1 MKKITIVYKF
11 PNALDSHPQEYV
23 LKVPTGGLKW
33 ECWCDNKYGVRRV
46 KEYGAYLNEDDNI
59 GVTFTT
65 RTDDGLRYYNSLTVP
80 SEDKVGQIREHI
92 PLQYIV
98 EIRGN
103 NGKPYDNIFTDRI
116 DTFLYAIGLPQFV
129 LEEDEANEKAKNRKE
144 AHDAK

>member
-11 PNALDSHPQEYV
+11 PNAIDSHPQEYV
-23 LKVPTGGLKW
+23 LEVPTEGLKW
-33 ECWCDNKYGVRRV
+33 ECWCNKKYGVRRT
-46 KEYGAYLNEDDNI
+46 KEYGAYLNADDNI
-59 GVTFTT
+59 GVSFTTFT
-65 RTDDGLRYYNSLTVP
+65 DNGLVYNSCLTVP

-103 NGKPYDNIFTDRI
+103 NGKPFDRTDMI

-129 LEEDEANEKAKNRKE
+129 LEEDEAKEKAKNRKE
-144 AHDAK
+144 

>member
-11 PNALDSHPQEYV
+11 PNAIDSHPQEYV
-23 LKVPTGGLKW
+23 LKVPTDGLKW
-33 ECWCDNKYGVRRV
+33 ECWCNKKYGVRRT

-59 GVTFTT
+59 GVSFTTFT
-65 RTDDGLRYYNSLTVP
+65 DNGLVYNSCLTVP

-103 NGKPYDNIFTDRI
+103 DGKPFDRTDMI
-116 DTFLYAIGLPQFV
+116 ALFLYAIGLSQFV
-129 LEEDEANEKAKNRKE
+129 LEEDEAKEKAKNRKE
-144 AHDAK
+144 

>member
-11 PNALDSHPQEYV
+11 PNAIDSHPQEYV
-23 LKVPTGGLKW
+23 LKIPTGGFSW
-33 ECWCDNKYGVRRV
+33 ECWCNNKYGVRRV

-59 GVTFTT
+59 GVSFTTFT
-65 RTDDGLRYYNSLTVP
+65 DNGLVYNSCLTVP

-103 NGKPYDNIFTDRI
+103 DGKPFDSIFTDMI
-116 DTFLYAIGLPQFV
+116 DTFLYAIGLSQFV
-129 LEEDEANEKAKNRKE
+129 LEEDEAKEKAKNRKE
-144 AHDAK
+144 